1 VQQRASTAYEMEL
14 QDYYHQLDKQRKRNA
29 RGAMYDQ
36 FSGLAAPTRD
46 PLVGDK
52 PLPPGTSAGTS
63 GAGAASTTS
72 PTAISTGALN
82 MNSATGYRQADRGA
96 LESIAGSNPPAPA
109 SGGSS
114 AYGSTG
120 VLTSAGQPGPWRT
133 GYQAN
138 VTDLGYGSI
147 PNYAGGTT
155 TISGAGSNPAPAS
168 SGSSAYGSTGVLA
181 SAGQPGPWS
190 TGYQANVTDL
200 GYGSIPN
207 YAGGTT
213 TISGAGSNPAP
224 GLTMSGALRELVSGY
239 LIPGYGVIKLGRAVA
254 SAIKDHKAKNPKP
267 TKDTTPGQSGATR
280 DTMVSRL
287 AAPGLQ
293 RHITHRDKDDA
304 PSKGVE
310 PGALGFGL
318 GEFPRIFPKAPEA
331 R

>member
-1 VQQRASTAYEMEL
+1 MAWWGAAIAAVGSVVSSAGSSRSNTKNAEKERAAQVALAREGGVQQRASTAYEMEL

-114 AYGSTG
+114 AH
-120 VLTSAGQPGPWRT
+120 
-133 GYQAN
+133 
-138 VTDLGYGSI
+138 
-147 PNYAGGTT
+147 
-155 TISGAGSNPAPAS
+155 
-168 SGSSAYGSTGVLA
+168 GSTGVLA
-181 SAGQPGPWS
+181 SAGQPGPWR

-254 SAIKDHKAKNPKP
+254 SAIKDHRAKNPKP